1 PPMGQ
6 AHRGPTGVALSLFP
20 PFTRPDHLV
29 GTGEKSKPCTE
40 AEQRGPARENGGNR
54 PVPWRVGVAS
64 GVGGRF
70 SLSRKVKYRAEIVSD
85 GACQSCRPCADMCT
99 GSRLLRRTHGAM
111 A

>member
-1 PPMGQ
+1 MGQ

-40 AEQRGPARENGGNR
+40 AEQRELVRENGVYR
-54 PVPWRVGVAS
+54 PVRWRVGAAG
-64 GVGGRF
+64 GVGRLF

-85 GACQSCRPCADMCT
+85 GARQSRRPCADMRT
-99 GSRLLRRTHGAM
+99 DSRQLRRTHGAM